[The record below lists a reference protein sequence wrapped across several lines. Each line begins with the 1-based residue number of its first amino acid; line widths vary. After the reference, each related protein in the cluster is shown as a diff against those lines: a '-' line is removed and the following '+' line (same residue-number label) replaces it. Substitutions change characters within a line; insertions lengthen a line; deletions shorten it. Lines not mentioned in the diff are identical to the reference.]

1 LHAAGY
7 ERFKIDRVFEG
18 NMELN
23 LVDKTKDSITIRI
36 KDTNMTLITPLLH
49 ILSDDANVSMV
60 RYADEHPELED
71 PVLFVSVKKGTPE
84 EAIKKAANA
93 ISEYYSTLEIR
104 K

>member
-1 LHAAGY
+1 M
-7 ERFKIDRVFEG
+7 VFEG

-23 LVDKTKDSITIRI
+23 LVEKTKDSITIRI

>member
-1 LHAAGY
+1 
-7 ERFKIDRVFEG
+7 
-18 NMELN
+18 MELN
-23 LVDKTKDSITIRI
+23 LAEKTKDSVTIRI

-71 PVLFVSVKKGTPE
+71 PIIFVSVKKGTPE
-84 EAIKKAANA
+84 EAIKKAALA
-93 ISEYYSTLEIR
+93 MSEYYATLKIN

>member
-1 LHAAGY
+1 
-7 ERFKIDRVFEG
+7 
-18 NMELN
+18 MELN
-23 LVDKTKDSITIRI
+23 LTEKTKDSITIRI

-49 ILSDDANVSMV
+49 FLSDDENVSIV

-84 EAIKKAANA
+84 EAIKKAATA
-93 ISEYYSTLEIR
+93 ISEQYSTLKIN